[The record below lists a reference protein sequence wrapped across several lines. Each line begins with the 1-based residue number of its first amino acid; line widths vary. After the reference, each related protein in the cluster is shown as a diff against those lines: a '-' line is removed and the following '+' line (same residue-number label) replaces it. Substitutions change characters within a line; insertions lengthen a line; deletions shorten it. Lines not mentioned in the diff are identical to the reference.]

1 MRRNPCLTLLEST
14 TYNLGIRPSA
24 DFTAFM
30 SGPENAH
37 RDELL
42 RKHHEGVQYFMSK
55 NLKIRAMVFVLAL
68 ALAVS
73 GKVLAQGAPA
83 GAPAGKIA
91 IVNIQEA
98 IANTNEGK
106 KELDALQQKFTP
118 KQNELKSQ
126 NDEVEGLKK
135 KLQTDSDKLSEDTR
149 NTRVKEIEVKQ
160 KALQRNF
167 EDAQN
172 EFQQAEQ
179 EVVNRLGKKML
190 DVLEKYAKNNG
201 YAMVLDVSNPQTPV
215 LYASPGA
222 NITKELV
229 DAYNSEVPVAAPA
242 TKPAASNP
250 RPAGTTARPPA
261 GTAPTPKK
269 P

>member
-1 MRRNPCLTLLEST
+1 
-14 TYNLGIRPSA
+14 
-24 DFTAFM
+24 
-30 SGPENAH
+30 
-37 RDELL
+37 
-42 RKHHEGVQYFMSK
+42 MSK
-55 NLKIRAMVFVLAL
+55 NLKIRAMVFAL
-68 ALAVS
+68 ALTFTVS

-83 GAPAGKIA
+83 SSPAGNKVA
-91 IVNIQEA
+91 IVNIQDA

-106 KELDALQQKFTP
+106 KELDALQQKFSP
-118 KQNELKSQ
+118 KQAELKTQ
-126 NDEVEGLKK
+126 NDDVENLKK
-135 KLQTDSDKLSEDTR
+135 QLQAQSDKLSDDERGNRIKTL
-149 NTRVKEIEVKQ
+149 EIKQ

-190 DVLEKYAKNNG
+190 DVLEKYAKNDG

-229 DAYNSEVPVAAPA
+229 DAYNTEVPVAAPA
-242 TKPAASNP
+242 QGTRPAASNP
-250 RPAGTTARPPA
+250 PRPVPGGAVRPPA
-261 GTAPTPKK
+261 TSTPTPKK